1 MLHVFILYSPITS
14 FKGGLQ
20 FDELEITGKKN
31 FSEIHLNLFSVKV
44 QENCYYHGIKEKIVL
59 KSQ

>member
-20 FDELEITGKKN
+20 FDELEITGN
-31 FSEIHLNLFSVKV
+31 S
-44 QENCYYHGIKEKIVL
+44 L
-59 KSQ
+59 KPV